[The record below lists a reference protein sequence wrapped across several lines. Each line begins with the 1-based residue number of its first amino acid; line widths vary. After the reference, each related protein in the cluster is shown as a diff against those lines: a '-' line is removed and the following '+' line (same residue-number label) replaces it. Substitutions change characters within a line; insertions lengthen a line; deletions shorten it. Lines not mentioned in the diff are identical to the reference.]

1 MTVRPASKP
10 TEFPP
15 EELLKYKGKWV
26 AFSPDGSHI
35 VAAHEEVKTLAELVK
50 AAGYELQDVLFE
62 GVPEEDTIY
71 GGGLI

>member
-1 MTVRPASKP
+1 MSVRPASNR

-15 EELLKYKGKWV
+15 EELLMYKGKWV

-35 VAAHEEVKTLAELVK
+35 VAAHEQVKALAELVK
-50 AAGYELQDVLFE
+50 TAGYDPQDVWFE